1 MGETFLMM
9 LLELIIAAFVV
20 IGAIGIKRKKN
31 EITERNRV
39 EEHISI

>member
-20 IGAIGIKRKKN
+20 IGAIGIKKEKERENGKKYGRKH
-31 EITERNRV
+31 TY
-39 EEHISI
+39 